1 MSKIRTMQEPMF
13 TTFALLAMFR
23 DFERRCT
30 AGNSDN
36 TLAWRGE
43 FLDFVLWMADELAD
57 LAKEQQAENQA
68 ERAASQAIADQVIE
82 NEAALQRS
90 RALTE
95 SVTRCDWAK
104 R

>member
-23 DFERRCT
+23 DYERYKRS
-30 AGNSDN
+30 GSIDV
-36 TLAWRGE
+36 LGWRRE